1 MRICE
6 SGEVIEILCGC
17 FGCILYGSPFMR
29 DILRSPCKEEAYRI
43 PYVKYSTGTDK
54 RFALCIVRLG
64 NPIRRPPEGRLDY
77 GRRNDNTHN
86 VTTSFF
92 CASAL
97 FRVSSALFFHIF
109 SRKRGWN
116 QIATQRSG
124 CNLERTSSEMYEF
137 CRLRRN
143 EEYGACEDE
152 PAERR
157 HGASK
162 SIAPSAHPNAEK
174 SRPCGRL
181 SIYLLS
187 RASLLRGWRH
197 RPSADAASLRPFPYG
212 RRRAAYR
219 RTGGPSSCAAA
230 G

>member
-1 MRICE
+1 MKRKPVKGEFRISPLTIPLKTTKKGAAAPFLGFSPEFGSYRGFLSLQNAKQMRIYE

-64 NPIRRPPEGRLDY
+64 NPIRQPPEGRLDY

-97 FRVSSALFFHIF
+97 FRP
-109 SRKRGWN
+109 
-116 QIATQRSG
+116 QRSFLPYLFCQDRKDMARG
-124 CNLERTSSEMYEF
+124 ATARRIEEHRTI
-137 CRLRRN
+137 
-143 EEYGACEDE
+143 
-152 PAERR
+152 
-157 HGASK
+157 GASECRK
-162 SIAPSAHPNAEK
+162 KPP
-174 SRPCGRL
+174 L
-181 SIYLLS
+181 
-187 RASLLRGWRH
+187 
-197 RPSADAASLRPFPYG
+197 
-212 RRRAAYR
+212 RAAFPF
-219 RTGGPSSCAAA
+219 TIS
-230 G
+230 

>member
-1 MRICE
+1 MAVRLCAMRTA
-6 SGEVIEILCGC
+6 VLAKRT
-17 FGCILYGSPFMR
+17 FFRL
-29 DILRSPCKEEAYRI
+29 
-43 PYVKYSTGTDK
+43 PYVKYSTGANKTT
-54 RFALCIVRLG
+54 RTVYRALG
-64 NPIRRPPEGRLDY
+64 KPNWAAARRAFLAERTIGERHAESKCL
-77 GRRNDNTHN
+77 
-86 VTTSFF
+86 F

-109 SRKRGWN
+109 SRKREKIW
-116 QIATQRSG
+116 
-124 CNLERTSSEMYEF
+124 
-137 CRLRRN
+137 
-143 EEYGACEDE
+143 

-187 RASLLRGWRH
+187 RALRRRGWHH

-212 RRRAAYR
+212 RRRSAYR

>member
-1 MRICE
+1 M
-6 SGEVIEILCGC
+6 LCVC
-17 FGCILYGSPFMR
+17 FDFHTSNIQRAQM
-29 DILRSPCKEEAYRI
+29 
-43 PYVKYSTGTDK
+43 K
-54 RFALCIVRLG
+54 RLALCIVRLG
-64 NPIRRPPEGRLDY
+64 NPISRPPEGRLDY

-92 CASAL
+92 CATAL
-97 FRVSSALFFHIF
+97 FCVSSALFFHIF

-157 HGASK
+157 PLCRKPHRALGAYETGLNITPTEPPRHSF
-162 SIAPSAHPNAEK
+162 SFFLSVGGRSPTAAPPHPPPA
-174 SRPCGRL
+174 
-181 SIYLLS
+181 
-187 RASLLRGWRH
+187 
-197 RPSADAASLRPFPYG
+197 
-212 RRRAAYR
+212 RRRRSPASGCTAA
-219 RTGGPSSCAAA
+219 
-230 G
+230 